1 MSLYLNSFQI
11 SEQNN
16 NNDYNN
22 NYMINN
28 NEQLNISEIKE
39 RQINYAI
46 YFFILHR
53 IFTSFELRTKNL

>member
-16 NNDYNN
+16 NNYNN
-22 NYMINN
+22 NMINN
-28 NEQLNISEIKE
+28 SEQLNISEIKE

-46 YFFILHR
+46 NFFILHK